1 MHEFG
6 QDLLVLETS
15 HIPQNYVAL
24 VHFDYFEVLD
34 IHPVSHTQG
43 ERIQFTLMVT

>member
-1 MHEFG
+1 MS
-6 QDLLVLETS
+6 LAKISLVLKTS

-34 IHPVSHTQG
+34 IHSVSHTQG
-43 ERIQFTLMVT
+43 EQSSSH